1 MRRLI
6 LIKHAAPQV
15 VPGVPPERWSLS
27 DDGRRRC
34 GPLAEL
40 VRPHGPSAVVSSI
53 EPKAAETGELVA
65 AALGVSASTAGEL
78 GEHDRSNVPHL
89 PTREFISLMEVVFRK
104 PAERVLGR
112 ESAAA
117 ALARFERAIAGVL
130 AANPGQSADAAATAG
145 DAAPVAVVSHG
156 TVIALLLAKHGG
168 GRAFDLWRRM
178 GLPSVAVLEWPDV
191 RADEGS
197 GTPSRGRVVSVV
209 ERVE

>member
-6 LIKHAAPQV
+6 LIKHAVPQV
-15 VPGVPPERWSLS
+15 VPGVPPERWALS
-27 DDGRRRC
+27 DDGRQRC

-40 VRPHGPSAVVSSI
+40 VRPHGPSAVVTSA

-65 AALGVSASTAGEL
+65 AALGVPASTADGL
-78 GEHDRSNVPHL
+78 GEHDRSDVPHL

-112 ESAAA
+112 ESAAE
-117 ALARFERAIAGVL
+117 ALARFERALAVVL
-130 AANPGQSADAAATAG
+130 AARPGSTG
-145 DAAPVAVVSHG
+145 SDAAPPLAVVSHG

-178 GLPSVAVLEWPDV
+178 GLPSFAVLDLPDG
-191 RADEGS
+191 RSGEGDA
-197 GTPSRGRVVSVV
+197 PARGRVVDVV
-209 ERVE
+209 ERVG